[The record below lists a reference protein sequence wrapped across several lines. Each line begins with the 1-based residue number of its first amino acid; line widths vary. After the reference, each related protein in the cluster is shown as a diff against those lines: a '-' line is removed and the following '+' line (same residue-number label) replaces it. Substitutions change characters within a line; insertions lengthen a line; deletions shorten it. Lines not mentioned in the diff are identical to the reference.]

1 MIIFSNRLTKGLIRL
16 CVSAGWS
23 APMLFGLVAR
33 KPVFGVS
40 DEVILKPVCSAT
52 ETSKKIEISLVG
64 SLDII
69 LSKKRIAKAL
79 IKLRGYAGWSAHLMF
94 ANPRRLVSRPK

>member
-1 MIIFSNRLTKGLIRL
+1 MPK
-16 CVSAGWS
+16 
-23 APMLFGLVAR
+23 LFGLVAR

-40 DEVILKPVCSAT
+40 DEPVCSAT
-52 ETSKKIEISLVG
+52 EISKKIEISLVG

-69 LSKKRIAKAL
+69 LSKKQIGKAL
-79 IKLRGYAGWSAHLMF
+79 IRLRGYAGWSAPLMP